1 MSEMSLKSMLLM
13 FLDDKREYIHSG
25 VIERYASGQGFKGSN
40 GGRRMRELVREGKV
54 SAIYERNK
62 NTGVKEVYY
71 RKA

>member
-1 MSEMSLKSMLLM
+1 M

-62 NTGVKEVYY
+62 NTGVKKFIIEKHELV
-71 RKA
+71 